1 VRPRIAKLWAHLAAL
16 FKRIAALRRRP
27 RTVLLVVVAVA
38 ALGAGGVLA
47 AGEWVRHVAEP
58 RVFET
63 FSRVPSRT
71 VAIVPGAHVRP
82 SGEPSTIL
90 RDRLETAR
98 QLYIRHKVRRILVSG
113 DNRTRYYNESKAMR
127 RWLVKQGVP
136 ERHIYSDYAGFR
148 TLDTMERAAAV
159 FRVRDA
165 VVCTQTFHLYRSVF
179 LARRAGIDAVGMIS
193 DLHAYRR
200 GRRDRLRE
208 YLARTLAFADS
219 YLLDT
224 DPHFFGPPIP
234 VDGPPQDY

>member
-1 VRPRIAKLWAHLAAL
+1 MFSA
-16 FKRIAALRRRP
+16 F
-27 RTVLLVVVAVA
+27 
-38 ALGAGGVLA
+38 
-47 AGEWVRHVAEP
+47 
-58 RVFET
+58 VF
-63 FSRVPSRT
+63 SGNNNDWPKNGP
-71 VAIVPGAHVRP
+71 VPGRP
-82 SGEPSTIL
+82 VNGYLSWTRSG
-90 RDRLETAR
+90 R
-98 QLYIRHKVRRILVSG
+98 
-113 DNRTRYYNESKAMR
+113 NRS
-127 RWLVKQGVP
+127 
-136 ERHIYSDYAGFR
+136 F
-148 TLDTMERAAAV
+148 ERAARRSVQLLGDASGLVREPARLRGQAHGAGHAHRV